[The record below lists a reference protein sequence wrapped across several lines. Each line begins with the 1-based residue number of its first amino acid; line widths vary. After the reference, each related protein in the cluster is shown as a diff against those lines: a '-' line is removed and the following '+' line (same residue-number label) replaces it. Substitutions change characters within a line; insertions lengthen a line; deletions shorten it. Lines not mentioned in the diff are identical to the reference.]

1 MACLARR
8 CNRFTLG
15 SARRDHEHHRAGG
28 KLLKP
33 IVIPS
38 DACLRPGI
46 IRTECAR
53 LHGVISLTPNAL
65 PVLKRHAFIF
75 DKFHLTDL
83 NQELSW
89 TLTDDVAPSLNADLA
104 FLQEKNLIAWLPHR
118 KATMK
123 QTAVETEAHMRYIA
137 SLSEE
142 ILNDVVA
149 GSEDTTTG
157 TDAEN
162 GILRLGRTRQLSQN
176 DILAVDRYSV
186 SGIRPS
192 APNMPRGGSSG
203 S

>member
-1 MACLARR
+1 VFATWDNSYRM
-8 CNRFTLG
+8 
-15 SARRDHEHHRAGG
+15 RA
-28 KLLKP
+28 
-33 IVIPS
+33 
-38 DACLRPGI
+38 
-46 IRTECAR
+46 

-89 TLTDDVAPSLNADLA
+89 TLIDDVAPSLKADLA

-149 GSEDTTTG
+149 GSEDTTNRHRCRKRHS
-157 TDAEN
+157 AARSN
-162 GILRLGRTRQLSQN
+162 KA
-176 DILAVDRYSV
+176 AVS
-186 SGIRPS
+186 
-192 APNMPRGGSSG
+192 
-203 S
+203 